1 MKKTIH
7 SLIFPAVIV
16 ICLIVIMSAAY
27 VADSLKTGVNA
38 GKTAVVFAASEL
50 SADKINFVIDAGH
63 GGADGG
69 AVSLTGNIESK
80 INLDIALKA
89 DSLAAFFGANTV
101 LTRSCEDIDYPDE
114 ADSIRAK
121 KVYDQKTRVAL
132 INSIPNGV
140 LISIHQNNF
149 IQGSARG
156 AHVFYR
162 NTEESLLLAGSV
174 MDKLSVNVAGTENRA
189 PKIISN
195 DIYLFKNIDCP
206 AVLVECGFLSNPD
219 ENALLDTDTYRTKL
233 AMLIISGF
241 LSCEDELANRI
252 CGGTNEV
259 KNSVL
264 LY

>member
-1 MKKTIH
+1 
-7 SLIFPAVIV
+7 
-16 ICLIVIMSAAY
+16 
-27 VADSLKTGVNA
+27 
-38 GKTAVVFAASEL
+38 
-50 SADKINFVIDAGH
+50 
-63 GGADGG
+63 
-69 AVSLTGNIESK
+69 
-80 INLDIALKA
+80 
-89 DSLAAFFGANTV
+89 
-101 LTRSCEDIDYPDE
+101 
-114 ADSIRAK
+114 
-121 KVYDQKTRVAL
+121 
-132 INSIPNGV
+132 
-140 LISIHQNNF
+140 
-149 IQGSARG
+149 
-156 AHVFYR
+156 
-162 NTEESLLLAGSV
+162 

-259 KNSVL
+259 ENSVL